1 MTNNNPVVF
10 DPENQWAK
18 ELGATFIGS
27 MAVIFFRDHWCS
39 PQLDYLKREEA
50 IQNCKDYCCLIRSM
64 GYVAFI
70 GYSSD
75 DDEPQTVIVCNVPID
90 LLFGTCTAFDGYVIS
105 YHTPCKKSVKVVSWS
120 LRLKTV
126 PNEPLQQRSYEH
138 LETKYEYKDWD
149 IDDFLSLSRD
159 LSQCTRRGNEFCI
172 NDIPDLSECIIRDAV
187 QQRWP
192 DKDEDAAKSLY
203 AEAINNIQ
211 SHRDELRRSLSKPV
225 NDLIDE
231 GLLDPEPKTEE
242 NEDEMED

>member
-18 ELGATFIGS
+18 ELGASFIGS
-27 MAVIFFRDHWCS
+27 MAVIYFRDYGGS
-39 PQLDYLKREEA
+39 QKLDYLKREEA
-50 IQNCKDYCCLIRSM
+50 IQNCKDYCCLMRSM

-75 DDEPQTVIVCNVPID
+75 DDEPSTVIVCNVPID

-105 YHTPCKKSVKVVSWS
+105 YHTPCNNSVKVVSWS
-120 LRLKTV
+120 LNLKTV
-126 PNEPLQQRSYEH
+126 PGEPLLQRSYEH

-149 IDDFLSLSRD
+149 IDDFLSLLRD
-159 LSQCTRRGNEFCI
+159 LSQCTKHGNEFCI
-172 NDIPDLSECIIRDAV
+172 NDIADLSERIEDVV
-187 QQRWP
+187 QQHWP

-203 AEAINNIQ
+203 AQALNNIQ
-211 SHRDELRRSLSKPV
+211 SYRDELRRSLSKPV

-231 GLLDPEPKTEE
+231 GLLDHEPKTEE

>member
-18 ELGATFIGS
+18 ELGASFIGS
-27 MAVIFFRDHWCS
+27 MAVIYFRDYGGS
-39 PQLDYLKREEA
+39 PQLDYLKREDA
-50 IQNCKDYCCLIRSM
+50 IQNCKDYCCLMRSM

-75 DDEPQTVIVCNVPID
+75 DDEPSTVIVCNVPID
-90 LLFGTCTAFDGYVIS
+90 LLFGTCTAFDGDVIS
-105 YHTPCKKSVKVVSWS
+105 YHTPCNNSVKVVSWS

-149 IDDFLSLSRD
+149 IDDFLSLLRD
-159 LSQCTRRGNEFCI
+159 LSQCTIRGCHFSIDEV
-172 NDIPDLSECIIRDAV
+172 PVLSGRIEEVV
-187 QQRWP
+187 QQHWP

-203 AEAINNIQ
+203 AQALNNVQ
-211 SHRDELRRSLSKPV
+211 SPRDELRRSLSKPI